1 MISPSGAA
9 DPPRTALAEAES
21 TAAAVDPVAA
31 VVAAAPASGPAEA
44 PVSDSADSG
53 GPLRI
58 VIAPDSF
65 KGSVSATEAAAA
77 LARGWRAARP
87 DDVVLTVPIADG
99 GEGTLDVFAA
109 AAPQAVRNNVDVTG
123 PDGRRVTASWLALP
137 DGTALVELAQAS
149 GLPLM
154 AAPDP
159 LGAHTVGLG
168 ETIAAALDAGSRRI
182 LVALGG
188 SASTDGGTGLLTA
201 LGARFLDTT
210 GRPLPPGGGNLLSLA
225 TVDLTGLRTLPPD
238 GVRCLVD
245 VDAPLLGPTGAAAVF
260 GPQKGAGGAEIARL
274 DAGLAR
280 LAERMEHA
288 GAPAGLTVLP
298 GAGAAGGTAYGLAAA
313 LRAALVPGAATIADQ
328 AGLPAALADAD
339 LLITGEGRFDQTSL
353 AGKVVGAVSVLAA
366 RVGLPVAVV
375 AGQVTAD
382 PPAGGDALAL
392 ADLAGGTSAAMAH
405 PAHWLERAGAL
416 LARRKSDGLAR
427 ATSRQ
432 P

>member
-1 MISPSGAA
+1 MISSPDAVPG
-9 DPPRTALAEAES
+9 PPTA
-21 TAAAVDPVAA
+21 P
-31 VVAAAPASGPAEA
+31 
-44 PVSDSADSG
+44 SG

-65 KGSVSATEAAAA
+65 KGSLSATEAATA
-77 LARGWRAARP
+77 LARGWRTVRP

-99 GEGTLDVFAA
+99 GEGTLDVFTAA
-109 AAPQAVRNNVDVTG
+109 VPEAVRNTLDVTG
-123 PDGRRVTASWLALP
+123 PDGRRVTAGWLALP
-137 DGTALVELAQAS
+137 GGTAVVELAQAS

-154 AAPDP
+154 ADLDP

-201 LGARFLDTT
+201 LGARFLDAA
-210 GRPLPPGGGNLLSLA
+210 GRPLSPGGGSLRSLTA
-225 TVDLTGLRTLPPD
+225 VDLTGLHAVPPD
-238 GVRCLVD
+238 SVRCLVD

-260 GPQKGAGGAEIARL
+260 GPQKGAGAAEITLL

-280 LAERMEHA
+280 LVEIMEQA
-288 GAPAGLTVLP
+288 GAPTGLATLP

-313 LRAALVPGAATIADQ
+313 LGAALVPGAATIADQ
-328 AGLPAALADAD
+328 AGLPAALAGAD
-339 LLITGEGRFDQTSL
+339 LLITGEGRFDHTSL
-353 AGKVVGAVSVLAA
+353 AGKVVGAVSALAA
-366 RVGLPVAVV
+366 GARLPLVVV
-375 AGQVTAD
+375 AGQIAAR

-392 ADLAGGTSAAMAH
+392 ADLAGGKAAAMAH
-405 PAHWLERAGAL
+405 PVHWLEQAGVL
-416 LARRKSDGLAR
+416 LARRNSDGVTR
-427 ATSRQ
+427 AVIRQ